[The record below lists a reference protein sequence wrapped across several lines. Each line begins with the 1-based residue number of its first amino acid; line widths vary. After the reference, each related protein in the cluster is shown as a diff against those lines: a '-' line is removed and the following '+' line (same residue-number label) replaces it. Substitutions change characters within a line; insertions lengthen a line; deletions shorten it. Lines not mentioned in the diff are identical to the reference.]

1 MTICLLKEEC
11 QEVRREQFPPCNFTS
26 SDVAGDPSVWFGVI
40 EKKKKKLCFGP
51 NSSLEEVKDK
61 SLKLGAEVSAAS

>member
-40 EKKKKKLCFGP
+40 EKKKQAVLWTKFITGGSKRQE
-51 NSSLEEVKDK
+51 LEAWCR
-61 SLKLGAEVSAAS
+61 G

>member
-40 EKKKKKLCFGP
+40 EKKKKKSCALDQIHHWR
-51 NSSLEEVKDK
+51 K
-61 SLKLGAEVSAAS
+61 

>member
-11 QEVRREQFPPCNFTS
+11 QEVRREQFPLCNFTS

-40 EKKKKKLCFGP
+40 EKKKKAVLWTKFITGG
-51 NSSLEEVKDK
+51 SKRQELEAWCR
-61 SLKLGAEVSAAS
+61 G